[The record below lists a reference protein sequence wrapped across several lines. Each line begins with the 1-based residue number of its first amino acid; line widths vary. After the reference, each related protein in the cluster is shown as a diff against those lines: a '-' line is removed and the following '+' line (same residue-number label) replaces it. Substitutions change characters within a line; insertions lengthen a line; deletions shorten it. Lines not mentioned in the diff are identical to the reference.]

1 MAINFPTNPV
11 NGQTFVALGR
21 GWQYNSTSGS
31 WEALIRVNTA
41 FDSDDVVQGTT
52 NLYATNESIDD
63 RVGALIQAG
72 NNITVNYDDVN
83 DQLTINASVNTSNL
97 ASDLIPDQNNLR
109 DIGSTAKKW
118 KDLHMSGN
126 ATIDGNLTVN
136 GTTTTINSTQL
147 DVDDVNITIASGA
160 ATALDADGAGLSVDG
175 AGATFTYSASNNR
188 WNLNR
193 ELTVSR
199 VHGNLTGDVIGNVTG
214 NVSGSAGTVSSLST
228 NSIGELNDVDITTN
242 APAQGNMLVWDVNK
256 FVPAVPYSTGDFN
269 TDFATKIDTT
279 GITNGQILVYNSS
292 SSKFVAGDG
301 YSTGNFNTDFATKSI
316 HDLTDV
322 VNTGLADNRVL
333 IYNQSAGQ
341 YEPGLIS
348 PSNLNT
354 TNSFVD
360 EFTANGG
367 TANFTLSQDPGSKAN
382 LLVFVDGVPQLN
394 SNITLSGT
402 SLTLGGT
409 PSNGQIVEARG
420 YGILNNI
427 GAPSNGTVT
436 NAKLNLTY
444 TSNQFTG
451 NGNLT
456 QFTIEAGHTTADV
469 LVILDGLILPPADYS
484 INGTTLTFGS
494 APLNGQQI
502 DIRYMPV

>member
-1 MAINFPTNPV
+1 MAINFPTNPT

-41 FDSDDVVQGTT
+41 FDSDDVHQGTT

-72 NNITVNYDDVN
+72 NNITVNYDDAN
-83 DQLTINASVNTSNL
+83 NQLTLSAVATNT
-97 ASDLIPDQNNLR
+97 ASDLIPDQNNFR

-118 KDLHMSGN
+118 KDLHMAGN
-126 ATIDGNLTVN
+126 AVIDGNLTVN

-160 ATALDADGAGLSVDG
+160 ATALDADGAGLTVDG
-175 AGATFTYSASNNR
+175 ANSTILYTAGNNR
-188 WNLNR
+188 WTFNR
-193 ELTVSR
+193 EIDTAR
-199 VHGNLTGDVIGNVTG
+199 VHGNLTGDVTGNVTG
-214 NVSGSAGTVSSLST
+214 NVSGSAGSVTSLTT

-301 YSTGNFNTDFATKSI
+301 YATSNFNTDFATKSI
-316 HDLTDV
+316 HDLSDV

-333 IYNQSAGQ
+333 IYNQSAGEYQ
-341 YEPGLIS
+341 PGLIS

-367 TANFTLSQDPGSKAN
+367 TASFTLSQDPGAKAN

-427 GAPSNGTVT
+427 GAPSDGTVT

-444 TSNQFTG
+444 TSNQYTG

-456 QFTIEAGHTTADV
+456 QFTIEAGHTVADI

-484 INGTTLTFGS
+484 VSGTTLTFGS

-502 DIRYMPV
+502 DLRYMPV

>member
-11 NGQTFVALGR
+11 NGQTFLALGR

-72 NNITVNYDDVN
+72 NNITVNYDDAN
-83 DQLTINASVNTSNL
+83 NQLTLSAVATNT
-97 ASDLIPDQNNLR
+97 ASDLIPDQDNFR
-109 DIGSTAKKW
+109 DIGSTSKKW
-118 KDLHMSGN
+118 KDLHMAGN
-126 ATIDGNLTVN
+126 AVIDGNLTVN

-147 DVDDVNITIASGA
+147 DVDDLNITIASGSANPA
-160 ATALDADGAGLSVDG
+160 AANGAGITVDG
-175 AGATFTYSASNNR
+175 ANATFTYTNSDDR
-188 WNLNR
+188 WNLNK
-193 ELTVSR
+193 ELNVAR
-199 VHGNLTGDVIGNVTG
+199 VHGNLTGDVTG
-214 NVSGSAGTVSSLST
+214 NVSGSAGSVTSLST
-228 NSIGELNDVDITTN
+228 NSIGDLSDVDIATN

-256 FVPAVPYSTGDFN
+256 FVPAVPYDTGDFN
-269 TDFATKIDTT
+269 TDFAAKIDTT

-292 SSKFVAGDG
+292 TSKFVAGDG
-301 YSTGNFNTDFATKSI
+301 YSTGTFNTDFATKSI
-316 HDLTDV
+316 HDLSDV

-333 IYNQSAGQ
+333 IYNQTAGEYQ
-341 YEPGLIS
+341 PGLIS

-367 TANFTLSQDPGSKAN
+367 TASFTLSQDPGAKAN

-427 GAPSNGTVT
+427 GAPSDGTVT
-436 NAKLNLTY
+436 NAKLDLTY
-444 TSNQFTG
+444 TSNQYTG
-451 NGNLT
+451 NGSLAT
-456 QFTIEAGHTTADV
+456 YTIPADHSEHSL

-484 INGTTLTFGS
+484 VSGTTLTFGS

-502 DIRYMPV
+502 DIRYLPV

>member
-72 NNITVNYDDVN
+72 NNITVNYDDAN
-83 DQLTINASVNTSNL
+83 NQLTLSAVATNT
-97 ASDLIPDQNNLR
+97 ASDLIPDQDNFR
-109 DIGSTAKKW
+109 DIGSTSKKW
-118 KDLHMSGN
+118 KDLHMAGN
-126 ATIDGNLTVN
+126 AVIDGNLTVN

-147 DVDDVNITIASGA
+147 DVDDLNITIASGSANPA
-160 ATALDADGAGLSVDG
+160 AANGAGITVDG
-175 AGATFTYSASNNR
+175 ANATFTYTNSDDR
-188 WNLNR
+188 WNLNK
-193 ELTVSR
+193 ELNVAR
-199 VHGNLTGDVIGNVTG
+199 VHGNLTGDVTG
-214 NVSGSAGTVSSLST
+214 NVSGSAGSVTSLST
-228 NSIGELNDVDITTN
+228 NSIGDLSDVDIATN

-256 FVPAVPYSTGDFN
+256 FVPAVPYDTGDFN
-269 TDFATKIDTT
+269 TDFAAKIDTT

-292 SSKFVAGDG
+292 TSKFVAGDG
-301 YSTGNFNTDFATKSI
+301 YSTGTFNTDFATKSI
-316 HDLTDV
+316 HDLSDV

-333 IYNQSAGQ
+333 IYNQTAGEYQ
-341 YEPGLIS
+341 PGLIS

-367 TANFTLSQDPGSKAN
+367 TASFTLSQDPGAKAN

-409 PSNGQIVEARG
+409 PSNGQIVEARV

-427 GAPSNGTVT
+427 GAPSDGTVT
-436 NAKLNLTY
+436 NAKLDLTY
-444 TSNQFTG
+444 TSNQYTG
-451 NGNLT
+451 NGSLAT
-456 QFTIEAGHTTADV
+456 YTIPADHSEHSL

-484 INGTTLTFGS
+484 VSGTTLTFGS

-502 DIRYMPV
+502 DIRYLPV

>member
-1 MAINFPTNPV
+1 MAINFPTNPT

-41 FDSDDVVQGTT
+41 FDSDDVHQGTT

-72 NNITVNYDDVN
+72 NNITVNYDDAN
-83 DQLTINASVNTSNL
+83 NQLTLSAVATNT
-97 ASDLIPDQNNLR
+97 ASDLIPDQNNFR

-118 KDLHMSGN
+118 KDLHMAGN
-126 ATIDGNLTVN
+126 AVIDGNLTVN

-160 ATALDADGAGLSVDG
+160 ATALDADGAGLTVDG
-175 AGATFTYSASNNR
+175 SNATFTYTASDNR

-193 ELTVSR
+193 ELNVSR
-199 VHGNLTGDVIGNVTG
+199 VHGNLTGDVTGNVTG
-214 NVSGSAGTVSSLST
+214 NVSGSAGSVTSLTT

-301 YSTGNFNTDFATKSI
+301 YATSNFNTDFATKSI
-316 HDLTDV
+316 HDLSDV

-333 IYNQSAGQ
+333 IYNQSAGEYQ
-341 YEPGLIS
+341 PGLIS

-367 TANFTLSQDPGSKAN
+367 TASFTLSQDPGAKAN

-427 GAPSNGTVT
+427 GAPSDGTVT

-444 TSNQFTG
+444 TSNQYTG

-456 QFTIEAGHTTADV
+456 QFTIEAGHTVADI

-484 INGTTLTFGS
+484 VSGTTLTFGS

-502 DIRYMPV
+502 DLRYMPV

>member
-1 MAINFPTNPV
+1 MAINFPTNPT

-41 FDSDDVVQGTT
+41 FDSDDIIQGTT
-52 NLYATNESIDD
+52 NLYASNETIDD
-63 RVGALIQAG
+63 RVGGLLQAG
-72 NNITVNYDDVN
+72 NNITINYDDAN
-83 DQLTINASVNTSNL
+83 DQLTINASVGSSFAN
-97 ASDLIPDQNNLR
+97 DLLPDQNNLR
-109 DIGSTAKKW
+109 DIGSTTLKW
-118 KDLHMSGN
+118 KDLHMAGD

-160 ATALDADGAGLSVDG
+160 ATALDADGAGITVDG
-175 AGATFTYSASNNR
+175 ANATILYTAGNNR
-188 WNLNR
+188 WTFNR
-193 ELTVSR
+193 EIDTAR
-199 VHGNLTGDVIGNVTG
+199 VHGDLTGNVTG
-214 NVSGSAGTVSSLST
+214 NVSGSAGTVTSLST
-228 NSIGELNDVDITTN
+228 NSIGELSDVDITTN
-242 APAQGNMLVWDVNK
+242 APAQGEMLVWDVNQ
-256 FVPAVPYSTGDFN
+256 FVPAVPYSTSNFN
-269 TDFATKIDTT
+269 TDFASKIDTT
-279 GITNGQILVYNSS
+279 GITNGQILVYNTA

-333 IYNQSAGQ
+333 VYNQSAGQ
-341 YEPGLIS
+341 YEPSLVS
-348 PSNLNT
+348 PSMLTT
-354 TNSFVD
+354 TNTFID

-367 TANFTLSQDPGSKAN
+367 TASFTLSQDPGTKTN
-382 LLVFVDGVPQLN
+382 LLVFVDGVPQLD

-402 SLTLGGT
+402 NLTLGGT

-420 YGILNNI
+420 FGIVNNV
-427 GAPSNGTVT
+427 GAPSDGTVT

-444 TSNQFTG
+444 TSNQYTG
-451 NGNLT
+451 NGSLAD
-456 QFTIEAGHTTADV
+456 FTIEAGHTDADV

-484 INGTTLTFGS
+484 VSGTTLTFGS
-494 APLNGQQI
+494 APLNGQSI

>member
-41 FDSDDVVQGTT
+41 FDSDDVAEGTT
-52 NLYATNESIDD
+52 NKYATNESIDD
-63 RVGALIQAG
+63 RVGSLIQAG
-72 NNITVNYDDVN
+72 NNITVNYDDAN
-83 DQLTINASVNTSNL
+83 NQLTLSAVATNT
-97 ASDLIPDQNNLR
+97 ASDLIPDQDNFRN
-109 DIGSTAKKW
+109 IGSTSKKW
-118 KDLHMSGN
+118 KDLHMAGD
-126 ATIDGNLTVN
+126 AVIDGNLTVN
-136 GTTTTINSTQL
+136 GTTTTINSVQL
-147 DVDDVNITIASGA
+147 DVDDLNITIASGSANPA
-160 ATALDADGAGLSVDG
+160 AANGAGITVDG
-175 AGATFTYSASNNR
+175 ANATFTYTNSDDR
-188 WNLNR
+188 WNLNK
-193 ELTVSR
+193 ELNVAR
-199 VHGNLTGDVIGNVTG
+199 VHGNLTGDVTG
-214 NVSGSAGTVSSLST
+214 NVSGSAGSVTSLST
-228 NSIGELNDVDITTN
+228 NSIGDLSDVDIATN

-256 FVPAVPYSTGDFN
+256 FVPAVPYDTGNFN
-269 TDFATKIDTT
+269 TDFAAKIDTT

-292 SSKFVAGDG
+292 TSKFVAGDG
-301 YSTGNFNTDFATKSI
+301 YSTGTFNTDFATKSI
-316 HDLTDV
+316 HDLSDV

-333 IYNQSAGQ
+333 IYNQTAGEYQ
-341 YEPGLIS
+341 PGLIS

-367 TANFTLSQDPGSKAN
+367 TASFTLSQDPGAKSN

-427 GAPSNGTVT
+427 GAPSDGTVT

-444 TSNQFTG
+444 TSNQYTG
-451 NGNLT
+451 NGSLAT
-456 QFTIEAGHTTADV
+456 YTIPADHSV
-469 LVILDGLILPPADYS
+469 HSLLVILDGLILPPADYNVS
-484 INGTTLTFGS
+484 GTTLTFGS

-502 DIRYMPV
+502 DIRYLPV

>member
-1 MAINFPTNPV
+1 MAINFPTNPT

-41 FDSDDVVQGTT
+41 FDSDDIVQGTT
-52 NLYATNESIDD
+52 NLYASNETIDD
-63 RVGALIQAG
+63 RVGGLIQAG
-72 NNITVNYDDVN
+72 NNITINYDDAN
-83 DQLTINASVNTSNL
+83 DQLTINASVGSSFAN
-97 ASDLIPDQNNLR
+97 DLLPDQNNFR
-109 DIGSTAKKW
+109 DIGSTTLKW
-118 KDLHMSGN
+118 KDLHMAGD

-147 DVDDVNITIASGA
+147 DVDDINITIASGA
-160 ATALDADGAGLSVDG
+160 ATALDADGAGLTVDG
-175 AGATFTYSASNNR
+175 ANATILYTAGNNR
-188 WNLNR
+188 WTFNR
-193 ELTVSR
+193 EIDTAR
-199 VHGNLTGDVIGNVTG
+199 VHGDLTGNVTG
-214 NVSGSAGTVSSLST
+214 NVSGSAGTVTSLST
-228 NSIGELNDVDITTN
+228 NSIGELSDVDIITN
-242 APAQGNMLVWDVNK
+242 APAQGEMLVWDVNQ
-256 FVPAVPYSTGDFN
+256 FVPAVPYSTSNFN
-269 TDFATKIDTT
+269 TDFASKIDTT
-279 GITNGQILVYNSS
+279 GITNGQILIYNTA

-316 HDLTDV
+316 HDLNDV

-333 IYNQSAGQ
+333 VYNQSAGQ
-341 YEPGLIS
+341 YEPSLIS
-348 PSNLNT
+348 ASMLNT

-367 TANFTLSQDPGSKAN
+367 TASFTLSQSPGTKAN
-382 LLVFVDGVPQLN
+382 LLVFVDGVPQLD
-394 SNITLSGT
+394 SNITLNGT

-420 YGILNNI
+420 FGILNNV
-427 GAPSNGTVT
+427 GAPSDGTVT

-444 TSNQFTG
+444 TSNQYTG
-451 NGNLT
+451 NGSLAD
-456 QFTIEAGHTTADV
+456 FTIEAGHTDADV

-484 INGTTLTFGS
+484 VSGTTLTFGS

>member
-63 RVGALIQAG
+63 RVGTLIQAG
-72 NNITVNYDDVN
+72 NNITVNYDDAN
-83 DQLTINASVNTSNL
+83 NQLTLSAVASNT
-97 ASDLIPDQNNLR
+97 ASDLIPDQNNFR
-109 DIGSTAKKW
+109 DIGSTTLKW
-118 KDLHMSGN
+118 KDLHMAGD
-126 ATIDGNLTVN
+126 AVIDGNLTVN

-147 DVDDVNITIASGA
+147 DVDDLNITIASGSANPA
-160 ATALDADGAGLSVDG
+160 AANGAGITVDG
-175 AGATFTYSASNNR
+175 ASATFTYTDSDDR
-188 WNLNR
+188 WNLNK
-193 ELTVSR
+193 ELNVAR
-199 VHGNLTGDVIGNVTG
+199 VHGNLTGNVTG
-214 NVSGSAGTVSSLST
+214 NVSGSAGSVTSLST
-228 NSIGELNDVDITTN
+228 NSIGDLSDVDITTN

-256 FVPAVPYSTGDFN
+256 FVPAVPYDTGDFN
-269 TDFATKIDTT
+269 TDFAAKIDTT

-292 SSKFVAGDG
+292 TSKFVAGDG
-301 YSTGNFNTDFATKSI
+301 YSTGTFNTDFATKSI
-316 HDLTDV
+316 HDLSDV
-322 VNTGLADNRVL
+322 VNTGLAGDRVL
-333 IYNQSAGQ
+333 IYNQSTSK

-367 TANFTLSQDPGSKAN
+367 TASFTLSQDPGSKAN
-382 LLVFVDGVPQLN
+382 LLIFVDGVPQLN
-394 SNITLSGT
+394 SNISLSGT
-402 SLTLGGT
+402 SVTLGGT

-427 GAPSNGTVT
+427 GAPSDGTVT
-436 NAKLNLTY
+436 NVKLNLTY
-444 TSNQFTG
+444 NSDQYTG
-451 NGNLT
+451 NGVLVD
-456 QFTIEAGHTTADV
+456 FTIEAGHTVSDV

>member
-72 NNITVNYDDVN
+72 NNITVNYDDAN
-83 DQLTINASVNTSNL
+83 NQLTLSAVATNT
-97 ASDLIPDQNNLR
+97 ASDLIPDQDNFR
-109 DIGSTAKKW
+109 DIGSTSKKW
-118 KDLHMSGN
+118 KDLHMAGN
-126 ATIDGNLTVN
+126 AVIDGNLTVN

-147 DVDDVNITIASGA
+147 DVDDLNITIASGSANPA
-160 ATALDADGAGLSVDG
+160 AANGAGITVDG
-175 AGATFTYSASNNR
+175 ANATFTYTNSDDR
-188 WNLNR
+188 WNLNK
-193 ELTVSR
+193 ELNVAR
-199 VHGNLTGDVIGNVTG
+199 VHGNLTGDVTG
-214 NVSGSAGTVSSLST
+214 NVSGSAGSVTSLST
-228 NSIGELNDVDITTN
+228 NSIGDLSDVDIATN

-256 FVPAVPYSTGDFN
+256 FVPAVPYDTGDFN
-269 TDFATKIDTT
+269 TDFAAKIDTT

-292 SSKFVAGDG
+292 TGKFVAGDG
-301 YSTGNFNTDFATKSI
+301 YSTGTFNTDFATKSI
-316 HDLTDV
+316 HDLSDV

-333 IYNQSAGQ
+333 IYNQTAGEYQ
-341 YEPGLIS
+341 PGLIS

-367 TANFTLSQDPGSKAN
+367 TASFTLSQDPGAKAN

-427 GAPSNGTVT
+427 GAPSDGTVT
-436 NAKLNLTY
+436 NAKLDLTY
-444 TSNQFTG
+444 TSNQYTG
-451 NGNLT
+451 NGSLAT
-456 QFTIEAGHTTADV
+456 YTIPADHSEHSL

-484 INGTTLTFGS
+484 VSGTTLTFGS

-502 DIRYMPV
+502 DIRYLPV